1 MSDYVIEIKNLSK
14 QYRLGIISTGTLAE
28 DLSRIWSRYISKS
41 NSNLPIFE
49 NDTTSINHN
58 NKKWALK
65 NINLNIK
72 RGDVVGII
80 GNNGAGKSTLLKVL
94 SRITSPTT
102 GMVKIEGRIAS
113 LLEVGTGF
121 HPELTGK
128 ENIFLNGAILGMSMS
143 EINQKLDKIIDFS
156 GINLYI
162 DTPVKRYSS
171 GMRVRLAFSVAA
183 HLEPEIL
190 LIDEVLAV
198 GDADFQRKCLGK
210 IKNISEVGRTVLFVS
225 HNMAAVKS
233 LCNKAIVINE
243 GKIIY
248 ENNSIEAVNYYLTRG
263 SNEIIY
269 EYKWNIDNAIGNS
282 RLKIL
287 GVNII
292 SQKGDHI
299 TVDSGFKIKIKCLT
313 SLRKSPLNI
322 GIAIFSND
330 GLMLTHSYIPVVDP
344 EQLKPG
350 YYTVTALIPP
360 SIFNQGIYN
369 LKVWYGLSNNE
380 NLGTIDDGLSFEIIA
395 SNSEHQ
401 LKDTRSLL
409 NLDIHFS
416 TKYISD

>member
-14 QYRLGIISTGTLAE
+14 KYQLGIISTGTLAE
-28 DLSRIWSRYISKS
+28 DLSRIWSRYISKN

-49 NDTTSINHN
+49 NDTSSINHN

-183 HLEPEIL
+183 HLDPEIL

-225 HNMAAVKS
+225 HNMTAVKS
-233 LCNKAIVINE
+233 LCNKAIVIDE

-263 SNEIIY
+263 SKEIID
-269 EYKWNIDNAIGNS
+269 EYKWNIDNAIGDS

-287 GVNII
+287 GVKII
-292 SQKGDHI
+292 SQKGNYI

-313 SLRKSPLNI
+313 SMTKSPLNM

-330 GLMLTHSYIPVVDP
+330 GLMLTHSYLPVVDP
-344 EQLKPG
+344 ELLKPG

-380 NLGTIDDGLSFEIIA
+380 NLGTIDDKLSFEIIA
-395 SNSEHQ
+395 SNSKHSMN
-401 LKDTRSLL
+401 DSRALL